1 MSKRSIKTRVFVSP
15 KTKIIVDRTWEFAEP
30 DPEIIVT
37 LPDGYSV
44 RFWEQRLSNKEY
56 IRRTILIRQEE
67 LEQCQK

>member
-1 MSKRSIKTRVFVSP
+1 MSKLGIKARVFVSP
-15 KTKIIVDRTWEFAEP
+15 KTGIIVDRTWEFAEP

-37 LPDGYSV
+37 LPDGYYV